1 MCAKSREVEVGDLPV
16 DANLLLLTRVRLPI
30 VVVVGPGAD
39 SECDCPAGGLQ
50 RDDDQVTGLNL
61 GHEWTELAEEVGSTS
76 WGLFRPPIGN
86 CCAKPIDGHWL
97 WRLGEL
103 VPPDDRYPVG

>member
-1 MCAKSREVEVGDLPV
+1 MSGVVA
-16 DANLLLLTRVRLPI
+16 RLAL
-30 VVVVGPGAD
+30 VVVGQVCFGIGIGLLFLADLGVGPWDVLHDGLSGRLDRAPGTVTI
-39 SECDCPAGGLQ
+39 GLGALL
-50 RDDDQVTGLNL
+50 VLL
-61 GHEWTELAEEVGSTS
+61 LV
-76 WGLFRPPIGN
+76 LFRPPIGN